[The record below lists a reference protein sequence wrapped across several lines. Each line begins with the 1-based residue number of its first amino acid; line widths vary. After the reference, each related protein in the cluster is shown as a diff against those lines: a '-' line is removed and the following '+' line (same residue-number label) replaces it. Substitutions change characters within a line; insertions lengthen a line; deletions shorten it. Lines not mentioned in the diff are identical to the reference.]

1 MVFAILKLSYNNIG
15 DTTLEGGICGSG
27 FFIDSRTAITAHHV
41 LNENTFQPNTGYGSC
56 KLWILTRLGT
66 VITLEKKHIA
76 EFPEIDTSI
85 IRIEKNGLTETIH
98 PISKEDVGESG
109 RVEGLGHTGNAMPSI
124 NANWGSVSLIIE
136 RVDLQSVMCD
146 QQGVILRKANL
157 SARSKDVNIEN
168 INGYEVSFGSKVG
181 MSGGPLLNRDNRE
194 VLAMLSF
201 GLPADAVEKTRTF
214 AVAINEITRRLKSI

>member
-1 MVFAILKLSYNNIG
+1 MAFAILKLSYNNIG

-27 FFIDSRTAITAHHV
+27 FLIDSRTAITAHHV
-41 LNENTFQPNTGYGSC
+41 LNENTFQPNTGYRSC
-56 KLWILTRLGT
+56 KLWILTRLGS
-66 VITLEKKHIA
+66 VITLERRHIV

-98 PISKEDVGESG
+98 PIFKEGGGEIG
-109 RVEGLGHTGNAMPSI
+109 MVEGLGHTGNAMPSI
-124 NANWGSVSLIIE
+124 KANWSSVSLIIE

-146 QQGVILRKANL
+146 QQGTILRKANL
-157 SARSKDVNIEN
+157 SVRSKDVNIEN
-168 INGYEVSFGSKVG
+168 ISGYEVSFGSRVG
-181 MSGGPLLNRDNRE
+181 MSGGPLLSRDNRE

-214 AVAINEITRRLKSI
+214 AVAINEIIRRLKSV